1 MMRLFGLGGLLVL
14 LLAGMPVAAQSTA
27 DTYFH
32 EGAQAYVAGDR
43 AAARRAVT
51 RGLEVA
57 PDDPRLIALRNK
69 LREGRRPDG
78 SQESSS
84 TTSGRQSGRDG
95 NESADEASEG
105 GEEPS
110 ESETDGPPQPGAQDQ
125 TGGEGAQSGR
135 SSGASGGEAEAGAS
149 ETSRDRE
156 GGGARG
162 GRPGDPSRADR
173 ALQGRGGRPVDTL
186 SRAQAERL
194 LRALEGQE
202 RRLLQQ
208 LRPRPT
214 EQRRVEKDW

>member
-1 MMRLFGLGGLLVL
+1 MTRLLGLGVIVL
-14 LLAGMPVAAQSTA
+14 LLAGRPAAAQSTA

-51 RGLEVA
+51 QGLEVA

-78 SQESSS
+78 SQDSSS

-110 ESETDGPPQPGAQDQ
+110 ESETDGPPQPGAQEQ
-125 TGGEGAQSGR
+125 TVGEGAQSGR
-135 SSGASGGEAEAGAS
+135 QAGQAGDGEAGAS
-149 ETSRDRE
+149 GARRDE
-156 GGGARG
+156 QGEGARG

-173 ALQGRGGRPVDTL
+173 ALQGGDGRPVDTL
-186 SRAQAERL
+186 SRVQAERL

-208 LRPRPT
+208 LRPRST

>member
-1 MMRLFGLGGLLVL
+1 MTRLFGLGGLLVL
-14 LLAGMPVAAQSTA
+14 LLAGAPAAAQSTA

-51 RGLEVA
+51 QGLEAA

-69 LREGRRPDG
+69 LREGDRPDG
-78 SQESSS
+78 SQDSSS
-84 TTSGRQSGRDG
+84 TASGRQSGQEG
-95 NESADEASEG
+95 NESSDEASEG

-125 TGGEGAQSGR
+125 TAGAGGQSGR
-135 SSGASGGEAEAGAS
+135 SAGQEGDGEAGPSGARRGEQ
-149 ETSRDRE
+149 

-162 GRPGDPSRADR
+162 GRPDEASQAERTRP
-173 ALQGRGGRPVDTL
+173 GRGGRPADTL
-186 SRAQAERL
+186 SRSQAEQL

-208 LRPRPT
+208 LRLRSM
-214 EQRRVEKDW
+214 ERRSVEKDW